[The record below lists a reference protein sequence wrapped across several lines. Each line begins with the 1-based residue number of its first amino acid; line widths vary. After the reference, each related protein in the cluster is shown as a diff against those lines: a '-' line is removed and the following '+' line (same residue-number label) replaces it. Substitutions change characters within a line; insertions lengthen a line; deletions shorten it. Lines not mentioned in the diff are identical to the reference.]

1 MSAYNTVARHV
12 MAPIVDT
19 LRKTHTMRFLKE
31 LEESQWW
38 PRERLEEIQNLR
50 LQRLI
55 AHAYEHVPYYRQVMT
70 QRHMTPSDIR
80 TAADLALLPV
90 LTRQQVQ
97 QNLESLVAD
106 NWPRRR
112 LHAMNTSG
120 STGTP
125 LRFYSTREDQID
137 HGYARSIRAMSWA
150 GIALGDRIAR
160 IGRIH
165 YARTRRGRI
174 LQSFS
179 NRLQRCQNIPVDIL
193 SDEVLPQVVR
203 RLAESHLS
211 GIRAYPNALVLIAGF
226 IKDNGVPMPAVP
238 SIVTGAAQILSHER
252 RIIREVFGAEPHSD
266 YSSSE
271 ALEIAS
277 ECSAHQGLHVSMED
291 LVLEILDSEGR
302 PLPPGAEGRIVIT
315 NLHNYGMPFLR
326 YDIGDSGSLVE
337 GDCPCGRTL
346 PRISALV
353 GRRDQFF
360 ITRSGSRVFF
370 GTLFLEDL
378 ALLGMRQYQ
387 LVQESVD
394 SVLLRLVAPPDA
406 GQAQRNDLEK
416 RVLAM
421 FESSLGSE
429 MALKVDFVDRI
440 EPTEEGK
447 HLFMIS
453 RVSGRGH
460 QEGCG

>member
-1 MSAYNTVARHV
+1 MSAYGTVARHV
-12 MAPIVDT
+12 MAPMIDT
-19 LRKTHTMRFLKE
+19 LRNTHTMRCLQQ
-31 LEESQWW
+31 LEQSQWW
-38 PRERLEEIQNLR
+38 PRERLEELQNLR

-55 AHAYEHVPYYRQVMT
+55 THAYEHVPYYRQVMA
-70 QRHMTPSDIR
+70 QRHVTPSGIR

-90 LTRQQVQ
+90 LTREQVQ
-97 QNLESLVAD
+97 QSLQSLVAD
-106 NWPRRR
+106 NWPRKR

-150 GIALGDRIAR
+150 GIMLGDRIAR

-165 YARTRRGRI
+165 YARTRRGRV
-174 LQSFS
+174 LQSLS
-179 NRLQRCQNIPVDIL
+179 NRLQRCQNITVETL
-193 SDEVLPQVVR
+193 SDEALPQVVR
-203 RLAESHLS
+203 HLAESHLS
-211 GIRAYPNALVLIAGF
+211 GIRAYPNALALIAGF
-226 IKDNGVPMPAVP
+226 IKDNGVQMPAVP

-252 RIIREVFGAEPHSD
+252 RIIHEVFGGEPHSD

-271 ALEIAS
+271 VLEIAS
-277 ECSAHQGLHVSMED
+277 ECSAHQGLHVAMED
-291 LVLEILDSEGR
+291 MVLEILDGEGR

-315 NLHNYGMPFLR
+315 NLHNYGMPFIR
-326 YDIGDSGSLVE
+326 YDIGDSGSLME
-337 GDCPCGRTL
+337 GDCPCGRNL

-387 LVQESVD
+387 LVQESLD
-394 SVLLRLVAPPDA
+394 SVVIRLVAPPEA
-406 GQAQRNDLEK
+406 GEAQRKDLGK
-416 RVLAM
+416 KVLTM
-421 FESSLGSE
+421 FESSLGTE
-429 MALKVDFVDRI
+429 LGLRVEFVDHI

-453 RVSGRGH
+453 RVSGH
-460 QEGCG
+460 IP